1 VRRSTASKARRR
13 WPLLATIGLAAAP
26 ALGVPPL
33 EVLPGTDGCI
43 SETGN
48 GGNCV
53 DGKALDGPFAV
64 AVSPDGLNVY
74 VASGTSL
81 AVAVFDR
88 QPSTGVLTQRA
99 GTEGCWSEDGSAG
112 ACSDGRSLHGANGVA
127 VSPDGLN
134 VYVTAFASGEGALA
148 VFDRNLITGA
158 LTQKAGAAG
167 CISDLGGGGCT
178 DGTALDGVS
187 AVAVSHDGRNVYTA
201 AVGPSS
207 AVAVFDR
214 DLATGV
220 LTQKAG
226 TDGCVSDSGTS
237 GSCTN
242 GTALLGARALAL
254 SLDGRNVYVAAEV
267 SNAVAVFDR
276 DPTNGELTQQAGTDA
291 CVSEDGTGG
300 LCRDGVALQD
310 PQGVA
315 VSADGLTVYVA
326 SRDSDAVAVLGRS
339 RATGEL
345 SLKIG
350 NSGCNSET
358 GTGGA
363 CRDGVALD
371 GANGVVVSPDGRSV
385 YVTAGVSSAVAVF
398 DRTNAAITING
409 TLIQKAGRAG
419 CISED
424 GTGGLCAA
432 FLLANSLRGVAL
444 SADGLNLYAISGL
457 GDAVSTFRRYVP
469 AYDIDGDG
477 EKLALTDGL
486 LLLRYLFGFTGDT
499 LTAGAVDSTNCTR
512 CTAPAIEAYIESL
525 LLP

>member
-1 VRRSTASKARRR
+1 VRRSTASKARGP
-13 WPLLATIGLAAAP
+13 WPLLATISLAAAP
-26 ALGVPPL
+26 ALGAPPI
-33 EVLPGTDGCI
+33 EALPGTDACV
-43 SETGN
+43 SETGSS
-48 GGNCV
+48 GQCV

-64 AVSPDGLNVY
+64 AVSPDGRNVY

-88 QPSTGVLTQRA
+88 QPSTGALTQRA
-99 GTEGCWSEDGSAG
+99 GTEGCWSEDGSGG
-112 ACSDGRSLHGANGVA
+112 ACSNGRALHGANGVA

-148 VFDRNLITGA
+148 VFDRDLITGA

-178 DGTALDGVS
+178 DGTALGGIS
-187 AVAVSHDGRNVYTA
+187 AVAVSHDGRNVYTT
-201 AVGPSS
+201 AVAGTS

-226 TDGCVSDSGTS
+226 TDGCVSDSGTG

-242 GTALLGARALAL
+242 GLALLGARAIAL
-254 SLDGRNVYVAAEV
+254 SLDGRSVYVAAET
-267 SNAVAVFDR
+267 SNAIAVFDR
-276 DPTNGELTQQAGTDA
+276 DPTNGELTQLGGTDA

-300 LCRDGVALQD
+300 LCRDGVALLD

-315 VSADGLTVYVA
+315 VSADGVTVYVA
-326 SRDSDAVAVLGRS
+326 SSGSDAVAVLGRN
-339 RATGEL
+339 RATGAL

-371 GANGVVVSPDGRSV
+371 EPRGVVVSPDGRSV
-385 YVTAGVSSAVAVF
+385 YVVAEASESVAVF

-409 TLIQKAGRAG
+409 TLVQKAGRAG
-419 CISED
+419 CISAD
-424 GTGGLCAA
+424 GTGGLCTA
-432 FLLANSLRGVAL
+432 FLFANTVRGVAI
-444 SADGLNLYAISGL
+444 SPDGLNLYAVSRL
-457 GDAVSTFRRYVP
+457 GDAVAVFRRYVP

-499 LTAGAVDSTNCTR
+499 LTTGAVDTTNCTR

-525 LLP
+525 LEP